1 MSEPKTLVD
10 RLRGGDLRSIGAAG
24 EIVAEIGDKQELF
37 DEVFSGIYLDVPVVR
52 MRAADVIEKVAHG
65 HPHLLRKHKEAI
77 LSRWDEYQQKEVK
90 WHIAL
95 LVSYLELSSRERQSV
110 VARLTN
116 WVMDEQESR
125 IVRVNAMEG
134 LAGIASQ
141 APTLR
146 ERVRKLFEVQVRRGT
161 PAMRARGRKLLGA
174 L

>member
-1 MSEPKTLVD
+1 MSKTRALVN
-10 RLRGGDLRSIGAAG
+10 RLHGGDLRSIGAAG
-24 EIVAEIGDKQELF
+24 EIVAEIGNKQDLF
-37 DEVFSGIYLDVPVVR
+37 DEVFSGIYSDIPVVR
-52 MRAADVIEKVAHG
+52 MRSADVIEKVARK

-95 LVSYLELSSRERQSV
+95 LVSYLELNSRDRQFV

-116 WVMDEQESR
+116 WLMDKQESR

-146 ERVRKLFEVQVRRGT
+146 EQVKKLLEAQVRCGT
-161 PAMRARGRKLLGA
+161 PAMRARGRKLLEMP
-174 L
+174 